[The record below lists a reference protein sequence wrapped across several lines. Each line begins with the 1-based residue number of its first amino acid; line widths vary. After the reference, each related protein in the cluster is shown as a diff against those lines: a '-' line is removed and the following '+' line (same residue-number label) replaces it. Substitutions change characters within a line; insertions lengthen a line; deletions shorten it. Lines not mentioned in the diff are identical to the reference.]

1 MLETD
6 VYPGFATDWQQP
18 FAVLLTQAQGIS
30 VFHVS
35 VYESRFGDTRVLNQM
50 GAKIQLST
58 ECIGRPCRF
67 EHHGHE
73 HSALIT
79 GATPLTALDKPVE
92 VPDLRAGLAY
102 VIAAAVARGST
113 TLTHVERIERGY
125 GDIAARLG
133 GLNLAIE
140 KG

>member
-1 MLETD
+1 

-30 VFHVS
+30 VIHET
-35 VYESRFGDTRVLNQM
+35 VYESRFGYTHVLNQM

-58 ECIGRPCRF
+58 ECIGKPCRF
-67 EHHGHE
+67 EHRGHE
-73 HSALIT
+73 HSAMIT
-79 GATPLTALDKPVE
+79 GATPLVALDELLE

-102 VIAAAVARGST
+102 VIAAAVAKGTT
-113 TLTHVERIERGY
+113 TLTHIERIERGY
-125 GDIAARLG
+125 GDIAERLG

-140 KG
+140 KCKI